1 MANSKQI
8 FNIVDNIIP
17 NPNPYKYL
25 FHKKPYI
32 EVLLFDLISYVK
44 NRDYEVKYI
53 DMCIRF
59 SFESPCSDDEH
70 LGKTHFRYGNVKK
83 FITEEDLE
91 KAACKALQKIMQ
103 ESSLL

>member
-17 NPNPYKYL
+17 NSNPYKYL

-44 NRDYEVKYI
+44 NRDYEVNI
-53 DMCIRF
+53 LICV
-59 SFESPCSDDEH
+59 
-70 LGKTHFRYGNVKK
+70 L
-83 FITEEDLE
+83 DL
-91 KAACKALQKIMQ
+91 ALKVPVVMMSI
-103 ESSLL
+103 